1 MSISRSPWAESNWE
15 LIGVSLLLPLVEAAH
30 WSGQTFVLTW
40 DSCSA
45 EGPGR
50 ICLPCTFSL
59 QYGQTTALPVLTQV
73 VATIYPRQSCSTYTV
88 QVRHSSCPSSFLNEP
103 DVVYNEALGD
113 IPAVGQHSPRPARR
127 CVLVRVCVCVYET
140 VPSFNLLS
148 ACAPGKVFP
157 IFLIQMKPEGYFSY
171 ENSQKWNHEGFL
183 NLAERRLW

>member
-1 MSISRSPWAESNWE
+1 M
-15 LIGVSLLLPLVEAAH
+15 SLLLPLVEAAH

-113 IPAVGQHSPRPARR
+113 IPAVGQHSPCQHADVCLCEAA
-127 CVLVRVCVCVYET
+127 CVSMRQSHLLT
-140 VPSFNLLS
+140 SFLPVLQ
-148 ACAPGKVFP
+148 GKYS
-157 IFLIQMKPEGYFSY
+157 QFS
-171 ENSQKWNHEGFL
+171 
-183 NLAERRLW
+183 